1 MVGLI
6 GILILLIGVILIG
19 VDLIEEITNRNIKT
33 KQASRIRLVKSN
45 Y

>member
-19 VDLIEEITNRNIKT
+19 VDLIEEITNKKNKR
-33 KQASRIRLVKSN
+33 
-45 Y
+45 

>member
-19 VDLIEEITNRNIKT
+19 IDLIEEITNKKNKR
-33 KQASRIRLVKSN
+33 
-45 Y
+45 